1 MRYLF
6 SRYKTV
12 IFVLLDATAVVFSF
26 LTAVFIRHGRLIELP
41 PYRTTSMYLVYIA
54 VLELVVIGVYH
65 GMNVYRGFYS
75 PIDRMAR
82 ATVIVFLIINLLSF
96 YFQQY
101 AHSRFI
107 LLAFSVILLAL
118 ASIWRIGFFLASST
132 ASGKRLFQRRTVV
145 IGTGRDASTLYEQIR
160 LLPSSPFRVLGFIPT
175 DPASENDGDYGD
187 LPIIG
192 KLSDLEHVIDR
203 HRIDDILVT
212 QDQVS
217 LPLWNRLMEEMSSTG
232 ASVKIVPWGIEDLI
246 AGSDMDDLRVD
257 IPTIEFLIEPIHGW
271 QKLVKRIMDL
281 SIAALLVLLLFP
293 FFAVIALVTKIDS
306 RGPVFY
312 LQERLGKDG
321 KPFRLIKF
329 RTMVEN
335 AEEGTGPV
343 WAQKH
348 DRRATRVG
356 SFLRRFGIDELP
368 QLFNV
373 IRGEM
378 SLVGPRPER
387 PFFAERFPELTQRRL
402 SVKPGITGL
411 AQISSRHLP
420 DVDEKTK
427 YDLYYIQ
434 NYSLLLDVSLMLRTL
449 KHIVREEIMSEKN
462 RKEDAC

>member
-1 MRYLF
+1 
-6 SRYKTV
+6 
-12 IFVLLDATAVVFSF
+12 
-26 LTAVFIRHGRLIELP
+26 
-41 PYRTTSMYLVYIA
+41 VYVA

-65 GMNVYRGFYS
+65 VMSVYRGFYS
-75 PIDRMAR
+75 PIDRTAR

-101 AHSRFI
+101 AHSRFV
-107 LLAFSVILLAL
+107 LLAFSAILLVL
-118 ASIWRIGFFLASST
+118 ASLWRIAFFLASST

-145 IGTGRDASTLYEQIR
+145 IGTGKDAATLYEQIR
-160 LLPSSPFRVLGFIPT
+160 MLPSSPYKLLGFIPP
-175 DPASENDGDYGD
+175 DPANDGPDDGGA
-187 LPIIG
+187 LPIVG
-192 KLSDLEHVIDR
+192 NLSDLKHLIDL
-203 HRIDDILVT
+203 HRIDDVFVT

-217 LPLWNRLMEEMSSTG
+217 LPLWNRLMSEMSSTG
-232 ASVKIVPWGIEDLI
+232 AMVKIVPRGIEDLI

-271 QKLVKRIMDL
+271 QKLVKRVTDL
-281 SIAALLVLLLFP
+281 SIAAVLVLLLSP
-293 FFAVIALVTKIDS
+293 LFAIIAVLTKIDS

-321 KPFRLIKF
+321 KQFRLVKF

-335 AEEGTGPV
+335 AEEETGPV
-343 WAQKH
+343 WAQEH
-348 DRRATRVG
+348 DRRATRIG
-356 SFLRRFGIDELP
+356 AFLRRFGIDELP

-373 IRGEM
+373 IKGEM

-387 PFFAERFPELTQRRL
+387 PFFAERYPELTQRRL

-411 AQISSRHLP
+411 AQVSRRHLP
-420 DVDEKTK
+420 DVEEKTK

-449 KHIVREEIMSEKN
+449 RQIVREEILSKKD